1 MEQGGHLLVDADRGQ
16 TVEGLPPAWQPG
28 ADGRAAAGR
37 GEVRL
42 TAGAIAAGQWSGL
55 VEPTG
60 WAVTGDPGI
69 RFGNGFV
76 GQALANEAGLRVPR
90 LGWLVAFLV
99 LYVLMAGPVVFFVV
113 RRRGHPELAW
123 VAVPLVAVLFTAGS
137 YVGGRG
143 LRDTTRQVDT
153 SVVATGPAGST
164 AATWTGVFSSGGQTS
179 RVRFGPGWTPSGQS
193 DIEISTSLSSVT
205 ITPDG
210 TEGSL
215 PLDAGQFGIVAA
227 NGPVASE
234 GALEVTSTATG
245 ADRAVGPGQE
255 RHRVGPRR
263 GGRLRRH
270 RRRAG
275 RPPGAGRGEGV
286 VGRRDRR
293 QLPVPGRGRRSSS
306 GCGARSTSSP
316 PTTTAPST

>member
-1 MEQGGHLLVDADRGQ
+1 M
-16 TVEGLPPAWQPG
+16 
-28 ADGRAAAGR
+28 
-37 GEVRL
+37 
-42 TAGAIAAGQWSGL
+42 
-55 VEPTG
+55 EPTG

-76 GQALANEAGLRVPR
+76 GQALANEAGLRVPQ

-123 VAVPLVAVLFTAGS
+123 VAVPLVAILFTAGS

-153 SVVATGPAGST
+153 SIVATGPNGST
-164 AATWTGVFSSGGQTS
+164 AATWTGVFSAGGQTS
-179 RVRFGPGWTPSGQS
+179 RVRFGPGWTPNGQS
-193 DIEISTSLSSVT
+193 DIEISNSLSSFT

-227 NGPVASE
+227 GGPVASE
-234 GALEVTSTATG
+234 GRSG
-245 ADRAVGPGQE
+245 GDR
-255 RHRVGPRR
+255 PRPPSR
-263 GGRLRRH
+263 ARP
-270 RRRAG
+270 RAG
-275 RPPGAGRGEGV
+275 SRTPPGAPSTRS
-286 VGRRDRR
+286 
-293 QLPVPGRGRRSSS
+293 PSSSAPAARSSAGWSRARNGS
-306 GCGARSTSSP
+306 GR
-316 PTTTAPST
+316 